1 MKFNQF
7 FLAPTIQQASFQY
20 ISREQMH
27 HYKIIHF
34 VTQLHF
40 AFMLCCAQYVNAVN
54 KSK

>member
-1 MKFNQF
+1 
-7 FLAPTIQQASFQY
+7 
-20 ISREQMH
+20 MH
-27 HYKIIHF
+27 RYKIIHF